1 MLVNQCKYS
10 FKDLLN
16 ASNVFNSTDQIT
28 VFLTNLYKLSQ
39 QERNKVVKEL
49 CDKAGWYWEDNK
61 GSDGIIYTAFSS
73 ETV

>member
-28 VFLTNLYKLSQ
+28 VFLTNLYKLS
-39 QERNKVVKEL
+39 NKNGIKLLKNYVIKPGGIGKII
-49 CDKAGWYWEDNK
+49 KAVME
-61 GSDGIIYTAFSS
+61 
-73 ETV
+73 